1 MTETKKLGLVDLV
14 AISCGQVIGAGVVTL
29 IGTAIVATGTSAWLA
44 YGAAVVV
51 GFISILPFIFIS
63 STTMLQG
70 GEYSIVAD
78 MLNEKMAGFYATAF
92 ISQCLSLSL
101 LGTSLGSYVNSIFP
115 EMNGRLI
122 GLIAVCFFFALNLL
136 GVNMMAN
143 AQKILSAILVIA
155 LLIFGIYGIGK

>member
-51 GFISILPFIFIS
+51 GFISIIPFIFIS

-78 MLNEKMAGFYATAF
+78 MLNEKMAGFYAIHITMPEPVFAGDIAGELCQF
-92 ISQCLSLSL
+92 HIS
-101 LGTSLGSYVNSIFP
+101 
-115 EMNGRLI
+115 
-122 GLIAVCFFFALNLL
+122 
-136 GVNMMAN
+136 
-143 AQKILSAILVIA
+143 
-155 LLIFGIYGIGK
+155 